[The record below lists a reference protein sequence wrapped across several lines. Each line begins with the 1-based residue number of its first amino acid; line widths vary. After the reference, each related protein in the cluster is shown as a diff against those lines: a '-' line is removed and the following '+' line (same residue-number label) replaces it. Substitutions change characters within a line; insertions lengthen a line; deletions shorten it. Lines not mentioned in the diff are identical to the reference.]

1 MWGGGITQWLL
12 TRIFLVDLTGNPFV
26 GYLKFY
32 LLALWTS
39 PVLYQAVRKCKYE
52 KSFIILIP
60 FAGMV
65 LRKVCWLV
73 LGDMG
78 LLNTYILYIP
88 YFVTGMLVYK
98 SKLYQRIH
106 SAIKDLKFMGF
117 IIGTGILGV
126 IILRSLAGEHALSF
140 DSWFAMI
147 LIFLIAVCFQK
158 KSKVR
163 SFFEWLG
170 KYSTNLW
177 YSHAVWI
184 FGSVTMQKILYAP
197 KVPLIILAWG
207 IALCMPGALI
217 VAWIMKK
224 INF

>member
-1 MWGGGITQWLL
+1 M
-12 TRIFLVDLTGNPFV
+12 

-65 LRKVCWLV
+65 LRKVCWIV
-73 LGDMG
+73 FGDMG

-88 YFVTGMLVYK
+88 YFVTGMLVHK
-98 SKLYQRIH
+98 SKLYEKIH
-106 SAIKDLKFMGF
+106 SAIKDLKCMGF
-117 IIGTGILGV
+117 IIASGILGV

-140 DSWFAMI
+140 DSWFSMI

-163 SFFEWLG
+163 RFFEWLG

-184 FGSVTMQKILYAP
+184 FGSVTMQRILYAP
-197 KVPLIILAWG
+197 KAPLIILVWG

-217 VAWIMKK
+217 VARIMKK
-224 INF
+224 KFLKEINV